1 MQLSL
6 FDEKEIRLPSRYEDL
21 DESYKGRLSPNE
33 KLLSLINRAQKSMQI
48 NGGIRFLPIYGE
60 SGAGKSCAA
69 REISTHIPSVRTFVL
84 ERKEIESKDE
94 LINRVVYE
102 RERNESK
109 ILVAVIDQ
117 YEENVADREK
127 IPTKFI
133 EYLSL
138 LDRGDFRYIPIVF
151 LWLTT
156 SKEFQSMLQNA
167 TSRNRRILLEENF
180 TIIGPL
186 KDEWPRIIEETF
198 SFHNNEKTLADFGV
212 LKEDLIDI
220 GRDTNTIGAA
230 IESVGSIL
238 SENIDNIQNL
248 SEYQVI
254 IMWPVA
260 DSLRNQRVMQFSKA
274 REGYKLN
281 WDFWYSQLNEE
292 DRSQLPL
299 KELNRT
305 RLYFDFRVIPVR
317 VADLHRLCINLDI
330 EETSF
335 GKTYI
340 DRFKNT
346 HFYHVVSGGWDTYE
360 YNPVK
365 ERESK
370 RSKDAE
376 AWYNTVTEKSI
387 RLGQRISKVFKEC
400 GFDSSY
406 EESISSKY
414 SRVRADIFIRRPG
427 TTKSQ
432 VIIELKA
439 YSSENT
445 MPSTIKDAIKVTLRR
460 HAQFAGFL
468 QRQ

>member
-1 MQLSL
+1 MQLS
-6 FDEKEIRLPSRYEDL
+6 FFNENEIRLPSRYEDL

-33 KLLSLINRAQKSMQI
+33 NLLFQINRAQKSMQI

-84 ERKEIESKDE
+84 DRKEIEQKEE
-94 LINRVVYE
+94 LIKRIVKEN
-102 RERNESK
+102 ERNIGK

-127 IPTKFI
+127 VPTKFV

-138 LDRGDFRYIPIVF
+138 LDRGEFRYIPIIF
-151 LWLTT
+151 IWLTT
-156 SKEFQSMLQNA
+156 SREFQKMLENA

-180 TIIGPL
+180 TIVGPY
-186 KDEWPRIIEETF
+186 KIEWPRIIDETF
-198 SFHNNEKTLADFGV
+198 SFHNNEKCLADYGI
-212 LKEDLIDI
+212 LEEDLTDI
-220 GRDTNTIGAA
+220 GLDTKTIGAA
-230 IESVGSIL
+230 IESVGMRL
-238 SENIDNIQNL
+238 SENIDDIQNL

-281 WDFWYSQLNEE
+281 WDFWYGQLNDE
-292 DRSQLPL
+292 DKIQLPL
-299 KELNRT
+299 REFNRA
-305 RLYFDFRVIPVR
+305 RLYFDLRIIPVR
-317 VADLHRLCINLDI
+317 VADLHRLCINLVNEDI
-330 EETSF
+330 SF

-340 DRFKNT
+340 DRFKRT
-346 HFYHVVSGGWDTYE
+346 HFYHVVSGGWETYE

-370 RSKDAE
+370 RSKDAQI
-376 AWYNTVTEKSI
+376 WYETVTEKPVL
-387 RLGQRISKVFKEC
+387 LGKRISKIFKQC
-400 GFDSSY
+400 GFDSSH
-406 EESISSKY
+406 EESITSDYSK
-414 SRVRADIFIRRPG
+414 VRADIFVKRPS
-427 TTKSQ
+427 TAKCK

-445 MPSTIKDAIKVTLRR
+445 MPSTIKDAIKGTLRK

>member
-6 FDEKEIRLPSRYEDL
+6 FNEKEIRLPSRYEDL
-21 DESYKGRLSPNE
+21 DDSYRGRLSPNDS
-33 KLLSLINRAQKSMQI
+33 LLHLINRAHKSMQI
-48 NGGIRFLPIYGE
+48 NGGIRFLPIYGD

-84 ERKEIESKDE
+84 ERKEIESKEE
-94 LINRVVYE
+94 LIRRVIYE
-102 RERNESK
+102 RERNLSK

-138 LDRGDFRYIPIVF
+138 LDRGEFRYIPIIF
-151 LWLTT
+151 IWLTT
-156 SKEFQSMLQNA
+156 SKDFQMMLQNA

-180 TIIGPL
+180 TIIGPH
-186 KDEWPRIIEETF
+186 KNEWPRIIEETF
-198 SFHNNEKTLADFGV
+198 SFHNNEKTLADYGI
-212 LKEDLIDI
+212 LQEDLIDI
-220 GRDTNTIGAA
+220 GLDTNTIGGA
-230 IESVGSIL
+230 IESVGMRL
-238 SENIDNIQNL
+238 SENIEDVQNL

-260 DSLRNQRVMQFSKA
+260 DSLRNQRILQFSKA

-281 WDFWYSQLNEE
+281 WDFWYSQLNDE
-292 DRSQLPL
+292 DRLQLPL
-299 KELNRT
+299 RELNRA
-305 RLYFDFRVIPVR
+305 RLYFDLRIIPVR
-317 VADLHRLCINLDI
+317 VADLHRLCINLEMNEI
-330 EETSF
+330 VF

-340 DRFKNT
+340 DRFRST

-370 RSKDAE
+370 RSRDAE
-376 AWYNTVTEKSI
+376 TWYDTVTENSVL
-387 RLGQRISKVFKEC
+387 LGKRISKIFREC
-400 GFDSSY
+400 GFDASY
-406 EESISSKY
+406 EENINSDY
-414 SRVRADIFIRRPG
+414 SRIRADIFIKRPN
-427 TTKSQ
+427 TPKSK

-468 QRQ
+468 QKQ